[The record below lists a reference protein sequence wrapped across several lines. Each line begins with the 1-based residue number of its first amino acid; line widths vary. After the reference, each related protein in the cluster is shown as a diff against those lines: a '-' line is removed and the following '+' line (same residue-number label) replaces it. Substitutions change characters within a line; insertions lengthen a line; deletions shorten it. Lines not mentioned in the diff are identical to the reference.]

1 MAVTLT
7 DKIAYR
13 KVIACSNNQVWC
25 EMTAGTM
32 TELDT
37 TGTGMQVDTSDQ
49 LMMFEGYQKVFV
61 VNGAKLFVADFVNTK
76 IATADINAVVPVHGE
91 VLTGTSTASMVVDFI
106 DAHTDGS
113 SCTIYGYRTTTT
125 TFPVSD
131 PVTGTACIG
140 FTMTNV
146 AEDASPHWYAWTPYG
161 NDTTTYG
168 TMPAKAYLGCLYRGR
183 AVLSGNPSYPN
194 QWYMS
199 RQANPWDWNTSVSI
213 SDAQRPIKGS
223 LGSAGESG
231 DIIRALIPYKDD
243 YLIIGCS
250 TSISIMTGDPAMMGP
265 IDVLDLTTGIFG
277 ATSWCLGPPAKDG
290 GAARLYF
297 WGTNGI
303 YVTEIPGHP
312 VCISALSLPDIV
324 KDETPDPS
332 TYRISMAFDVRKQG
346 ILICITKL
354 ADGSNSNYWYD
365 LRTEGFFPEH
375 YPDECGAY
383 SLFNYPANSPT
394 YAGLLV
400 GCKDGYIRMFDETHK
415 NDDKQASDT
424 DDAGEAIDSYVA
436 FGPIQI
442 TEDNKEGKIGNL
454 TIITGGGAASGTHTD
469 SNDIAYK
476 IFTADTAEEVMEKL
490 DANTAPRITGT
501 ATNSGKGIKKDTRKV
516 RGTYGAIRLG
526 NSTASETWSF
536 EKLLVGK

>member
-1 MAVTLT
+1 MTVTLT
-7 DKIAYR
+7 DKISY
-13 KVIACSNNQVWC
+13 KKLIVCGNNEVWC

-32 TELDT
+32 TELTT
-37 TGTGMQVDTSDQ
+37 TGYTIDTSDQ
-49 LMMFEGYQKVFV
+49 LMMFEGYQKAFV
-61 VNGAKLFVADFVNTK
+61 VNGSILGVADLVNTEIYDDTGFTNK
-76 IATADINAVVPVHGE
+76 PTRGAIVYQN
-91 VLTGTSTASMVVDFI
+91 GTSPATILVDYINGTDKVLYGYVMSGTVQATTPITSAVSGGGNVIFPSPTTITAS
-106 DAHTDGS
+106 
-113 SCTIYGYRTTTT
+113 
-125 TFPVSD
+125 P
-131 PVTGTACIG
+131 
-140 FTMTNV
+140 N
-146 AEDASPHWYAWTPYG
+146 WYAWTPYD

-168 TMPAKAYLGCLYRGR
+168 SMPSKAYLGCLYRGR
-183 AVLSGNPSYPN
+183 TVLAGNPNYPQ

-213 SDAQRPIKGS
+213 SDAQRPITGS
-223 LGSAGESG
+223 LGNAGESG

-243 YLIIGCS
+243 YLILGCS

-277 ATSWCLGPPAKDG
+277 AKSWCLGPPGKEG

-324 KDETPDPS
+324 KDEAPDPS
-332 TYRISMAFDVRKQG
+332 TYRISMAFGVRKQG

-365 LRTEGFFPEH
+365 LRTEGFFPEQ

-383 SLFNYPANSPT
+383 SLLNYPANSPT

-400 GCKDGYIRMFDETHK
+400 GCKDGYIRVFDEAGK
-415 NDDKQASDT
+415 NDDKGAT
-424 DDAGEAIDSYVA
+424 DEAIDSYVV

-442 TEDNKEGKIGNL
+442 AEDNKEGKIGNL

-469 SNDIAYK
+469 SNDIAYE

-526 NSTASETWSF
+526 NNTASETWSF